1 MRPAASVMARDSS
14 DEDEEAKRCL
24 NCGAS
29 FDGLKRCPK
38 CKKVYF
44 CNAACQREVWKEH
57 CKTCVAPAG
66 SASAAPPPP
75 TAGPGAA
82 QPGAGHPGAAPPVPP
97 KQLSPEEV
105 KQNELR
111 RIRTEVLPEVAAL
124 MAERDFEKAIEW
136 LEDAV
141 AFASGYDERE
151 LLDSMSC
158 LLARCFLSLGKPKEA
173 LGGLN
178 PALMHA
184 RRTGGPTAVKP
195 HSVAAECFIAM
206 GDKEKVRV
214 ELRALMEAA
223 AESEDEREQCGALL
237 FAGCVLFDLGDLPQA
252 VAVLASA
259 TTAAEKT
266 KDHGARATA
275 SHRAGAALLRLRK
288 PAQAI
293 DAWTKELRALEDGS
307 KAEAEEAAQALASET
322 DSLEMREGEAETK
335 TKPSAKSDEG
345 ASPPPTFARRP
356 IGDARRRRCRA
367 HGNLFTAH
375 LLTGA
380 RDAAEMHLSHALT
393 VAKELSAEDEARV
406 WLQAANARRL
416 AGDASDG
423 VSEEAKEAYERAAAL
438 AREAKAETI
447 VAAAERG
454 MRGEA
459 DVSEM
464 LGSS

>member
-1 MRPAASVMARDSS
+1 MARDSS
-14 DEDEEAKRCL
+14 DDDEEAKRCL
-24 NCGAS
+24 NCDAS

-38 CKKVYF
+38 CKAAYF

-66 SASAAPPPP
+66 SAPASASAAPPPP

-82 QPGAGHPGAAPPVPP
+82 HPGAAQPGVPPPAPP

-195 HSVAAECFIAM
+195 HSVAAECFKAM
-206 GDKEKVRV
+206 GDHEKVRV

-237 FAGCVLFDLGDLPQA
+237 FAGCVLFDLGDLSQA

-275 SHRAGAALLRLRK
+275 SNRAGAALLRLRK

-293 DAWTKELRALEDGS
+293 DAWTNELRALEDGT
-307 KAEAEEAAQALASET
+307 KAEAEEAAQALASKT
-322 DSLEMREGEAETK
+322 DSLEVSEGRAETK
-335 TKPSAKSDEG
+335 TKPSASASSDEG

-367 HGNLFTAH
+367 HGNVFTAH
-375 LLTGA
+375 LLMGA
-380 RDAAEMHLSHALT
+380 RDAAEMHLSHALS

-406 WLQAANARRL
+406 WLQAGNARRL

-454 MRGEA
+454 LKGEA

>member
-1 MRPAASVMARDSS
+1 MARDSS
-14 DEDEEAKRCL
+14 DDDEEAKRCL
-24 NCGAS
+24 NCDAS

-38 CKKVYF
+38 CKAAYF

-66 SASAAPPPP
+66 SAPASASAAPPPP

-82 QPGAGHPGAAPPVPP
+82 HPGAAQPGVPPPAPP

-195 HSVAAECFIAM
+195 HSVAAECFKAM
-206 GDKEKVRV
+206 GDHEKVRV

-237 FAGCVLFDLGDLPQA
+237 FGL
-252 VAVLASA
+252 
-259 TTAAEKT
+259 
-266 KDHGARATA
+266 HG
-275 SHRAGAALLRLRK
+275 
-288 PAQAI
+288 
-293 DAWTKELRALEDGS
+293 
-307 KAEAEEAAQALASET
+307 
-322 DSLEMREGEAETK
+322 
-335 TKPSAKSDEG
+335 
-345 ASPPPTFARRP
+345 
-356 IGDARRRRCRA
+356 
-367 HGNLFTAH
+367 
-375 LLTGA
+375 
-380 RDAAEMHLSHALT
+380 
-393 VAKELSAEDEARV
+393 
-406 WLQAANARRL
+406 WL
-416 AGDASDG
+416 
-423 VSEEAKEAYERAAAL
+423 
-438 AREAKAETI
+438 
-447 VAAAERG
+447 
-454 MRGEA
+454 
-459 DVSEM
+459 
-464 LGSS
+464 

>member
-1 MRPAASVMARDSS
+1 M
-14 DEDEEAKRCL
+14 
-24 NCGAS
+24 
-29 FDGLKRCPK
+29 
-38 CKKVYF
+38 
-44 CNAACQREVWKEH
+44 
-57 CKTCVAPAG
+57 
-66 SASAAPPPP
+66 
-75 TAGPGAA
+75 
-82 QPGAGHPGAAPPVPP
+82 
-97 KQLSPEEV
+97 

-206 GDKEKVRV
+206 GDREKVRV

-237 FAGCVLFDLGDLPQA
+237 FAGCVLFDLGDLSQA

-275 SHRAGAALLRLRK
+275 SHPRAPRCSVFVNPRRRSTRGRK
-288 PAQAI
+288 
-293 DAWTKELRALEDGS
+293 S
-307 KAEAEEAAQALASET
+307 SERSRT
-322 DSLEMREGEAETK
+322 G
-335 TKPSAKSDEG
+335 
-345 ASPPPTFARRP
+345 
-356 IGDARRRRCRA
+356 RRRR
-367 HGNLFTAH
+367 
-375 LLTGA
+375 
-380 RDAAEMHLSHALT
+380 
-393 VAKELSAEDEARV
+393 
-406 WLQAANARRL
+406 RRRRPRR
-416 AGDASDG
+416 S
-423 VSEEAKEAYERAAAL
+423 RP
-438 AREAKAETI
+438 RRI
-447 VAAAERG
+447 RW
-454 MRGEA
+454 R
-459 DVSEM
+459 
-464 LGSS
+464 